1 MLLFVVRHQVAMKK
15 AKVAKSKR
23 SSASSVA
30 QPAMQ
35 GDAKKNPAD
44 SFPSSLQGLDLH
56 PNSRQLRGNF
66 VNIED
71 TVDGWNPANQLR
83 LVVYPIIYRV
93 SYIPGGAGP
102 QLSTVCHIWDDVLRK
117 KQIHQPFDG
126 GETRMQESQFR
137 SPDRWKQCGSPLIWS
152 RVSMVVLIF
161 SEVPGYSS
169 RRLLFGTFS
178 PSPRHSRKFKV

>member
-1 MLLFVVRHQVAMKK
+1 MKK

-30 QPAMQ
+30 QPAMK

-71 TVDGWNPANQLR
+71 TVDG
-83 LVVYPIIYRV
+83 
-93 SYIPGGAGP
+93 
-102 QLSTVCHIWDDVLRK
+102 
-117 KQIHQPFDG
+117 
-126 GETRMQESQFR
+126 
-137 SPDRWKQCGSPLIWS
+137 
-152 RVSMVVLIF
+152 
-161 SEVPGYSS
+161 
-169 RRLLFGTFS
+169 
-178 PSPRHSRKFKV
+178 